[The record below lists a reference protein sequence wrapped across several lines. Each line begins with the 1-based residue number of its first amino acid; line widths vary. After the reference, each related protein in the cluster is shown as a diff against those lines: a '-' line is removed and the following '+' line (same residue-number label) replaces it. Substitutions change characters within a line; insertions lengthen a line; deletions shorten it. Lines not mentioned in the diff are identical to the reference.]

1 MISQL
6 AQLLIATLVAGTPL
20 VYAALGELVVER
32 AGVLNMGV
40 EGMMVTGAISAFA
53 VTMATGSVTLGVIVA
68 MAAAMALSLLFS
80 VLAISFRANQV
91 AVGLALTIFGTSLGS
106 YIGKSYVGMA
116 LVVAPSPLA
125 AFFARIPLLGQLH
138 PLVWLSWI
146 LFGAT
151 WYFLYRTKAGLALR
165 AVGESPA
172 SAHAI
177 GYPVIRIRYLATLF
191 GGALAGIA
199 GAYVSLVY
207 TALWTEGSG
216 AGRVRDLA
224 AGTLHRRR
232 LSVRRRDHGAA
243 LRPKRGRRPA
253 AGIDVGAALHRDHRG
268 PRAHFPKRDA
278 DAAQRAGLTWKAV
291 HPVGQAGVMS
301 WPISHG
307 DTY

>member
-1 MISQL
+1 MIGQL
-6 AQLLIATLVAGTPL
+6 TQLIIATLVAGTPL
-20 VYAALGELVVER
+20 VYAALGELVVEL

-40 EGMMVTGAISAFA
+40 EGMMVIGAISAFA
-53 VTMATGSVTLGVIVA
+53 VTMATGSLTLGVIVA
-68 MAAAMALSLLFS
+68 IAAAMVLSLLFA

-116 LVVAPSPLA
+116 LVTAPSPLA
-125 AFFARIPLLGQLH
+125 GLITKIPLLGQLH

-151 WYFLYRTKAGLALR
+151 WYFLYRTKPGLVLR

-191 GGALAGIA
+191 GGALAGVA

-207 TALWTEGSG
+207 TALWTEGLI
-216 AGRVRDLA
+216 AGRGWIAVALVVFATWRPGRCIAGAYLFGGATIAQLFAQSAGVGLPPELMSALPYIATIIVLA
-224 AGTLHRRR
+224 LISRNETLMR
-232 LSVRRRDHGAA
+232 LSV
-243 LRPKRGRRPA
+243 PA
-253 AGIDVGAALHRDHRG
+253 SLGK
-268 PRAHFPKRDA
+268 PFNP
-278 DAAQRAGLTWKAV
+278 
-291 HPVGQAGVMS
+291 
-301 WPISHG
+301 
-307 DTY
+307 

>member
-1 MISQL
+1 MIGQL
-6 AQLLIATLVAGTPL
+6 TQLIIATLVAGTPL
-20 VYAALGELVVER
+20 VYAALGELVVEL

-40 EGMMVTGAISAFA
+40 EGMMVIGAISAFA
-53 VTMATGSVTLGVIVA
+53 VTMATGSLTLGVIVA
-68 MAAAMALSLLFS
+68 IAAAMVLSLLFA

-116 LVVAPSPLA
+116 LVTAPSPLA
-125 AFFARIPLLGQLH
+125 GLITKIPLLGQLH

-151 WYFLYRTKAGLALR
+151 WYFLYRTKPGLVLR

-191 GGALAGIA
+191 GGALAGVA

-207 TALWTEGSG
+207 TALWTEGLI
-216 AGRVRDLA
+216 AGRGWIAVALVVFATWRPGRCIAGAYLFGGATIAQLFAQSAGVGLPAELMSALPYIATIIVLA
-224 AGTLHRRR
+224 LISRNETLMR
-232 LSVRRRDHGAA
+232 LSV
-243 LRPKRGRRPA
+243 PA
-253 AGIDVGAALHRDHRG
+253 SLGK
-268 PRAHFPKRDA
+268 PFNP
-278 DAAQRAGLTWKAV
+278 
-291 HPVGQAGVMS
+291 
-301 WPISHG
+301 
-307 DTY
+307 

>member
-1 MISQL
+1 MIGQL
-6 AQLLIATLVAGTPL
+6 TQLVLATLVAGTPL

-53 VTMATGSVTLGVIVA
+53 VAMATGSLALGIIVA
-68 MAAAMALSLLFS
+68 MAAAMALSLLFA

-116 LVVAPSPLA
+116 LVIPPSPLA
-125 AFFARIPLLGQLH
+125 GLFAQIPLLGQLH

-151 WYFLYRTKAGLALR
+151 WYFLYRTKAGLVLR
-165 AVGESPA
+165 AVGESPS

-177 GYPVIRIRYLATLF
+177 GYPVIRIRYLAALF

-207 TALWTEGSG
+207 TALWTEGLI
-216 AGRVRDLA
+216 AGRGWIAVALVVFATWRPGRCIAGAYLFGGATMAQLFAQSAGVGLPPELMSALPYIATIIVLA
-224 AGTLHRRR
+224 LISRNETLMR
-232 LSVRRRDHGAA
+232 LSV
-243 LRPKRGRRPA
+243 PA
-253 AGIDVGAALHRDHRG
+253 SLGK
-268 PRAHFPKRDA
+268 PFNP
-278 DAAQRAGLTWKAV
+278 
-291 HPVGQAGVMS
+291 
-301 WPISHG
+301 
-307 DTY
+307 